1 MIFGKPWTVQEEAIV
16 LSYPGNNLNIQNEL
30 AKAGFK
36 RSLEA
41 IQRKKQ
47 RLRAVKTVVHTS
59 GYMQIVPDSFTPMY
73 PSVWSVAATTNTP
86 APKTKTP
93 KIDWVSSKSLEL
105 KKDVTKFVLL
115 NDVHV
120 PHNIELNTIFEF
132 FDDFKPD
139 YAILNGDIIN
149 NDPFSHWDK
158 QSPLRFKN
166 MPQPKA
172 YYEQCNEEFYRPL
185 RDAVGKKCKTV
196 HGIGNHEAWAN
207 KAIGEMPEGEGYWE
221 VENNLE
227 NIDSWY
233 ASKTMVNLGKLY
245 FVHGDIIN
253 GGQNHS
259 FKMLNY
265 FRRNLRYGHYHD
277 LQERSYNNPIDITER
292 HTARSCGTLQK
303 FNPGFMGNRPHDWM
317 HCFTYGY
324 VYTDGTFHDHT
335 TVVVENKFM
344 ANGKLYG

>member
-1 MIFGKPWTVQEEAIV
+1 MIFGKPWTTNEEKIV
-16 LSYPGNNLNIQNEL
+16 ISHPGDTNLKIQQLLS
-30 AKAGFK
+30 KAGFS

-47 RLRAVKTVVHTS
+47 RLGSTKHNEQRTEFVES
-59 GYMQIVPDSFTPMY
+59 SYTP
-73 PSVWSVAATTNTP
+73 P
-86 APKTKTP
+86 ANKKSKKP
-93 KIDWVSSKSLEL
+93 KIDWVSGQSLAL
-105 KKDVTKFVLL
+105 DKDVTKFVLL

-120 PHNIELNTIFEF
+120 PHNIDLQSIFEF

-139 YAILNGDIIN
+139 YTILNGDIIN

-166 MPQPKA
+166 MPQPKS
-172 YYEQCNEEFYRPL
+172 YYEECNEVFYNPL
-185 RDAVGKKCKTV
+185 RAAVGSKSKIV
-196 HGIGNHEAWAN
+196 HGIGNHEFWSN
-207 KAIGEMPEGEGYWE
+207 KAIAEMPEGEGYWE
-221 VENNLE
+221 VENNIE
-227 NIDSWY
+227 NVDSWY

-253 GGQNHS
+253 GGNNHAT
-259 FKMLNY
+259 KMLNY
-265 FRRNLRYGHYHD
+265 FRRNIRYGHYHD

-324 VYTDGTFHDHT
+324 VKADGTFHDHT
-335 TVVVENKFM
+335 SVVIDNKFM
-344 ANGKLYG
+344 ANGKIYG

>member
-1 MIFGKPWTVQEEAIV
+1 MLYGKPWTKKEEEI
-16 LSYPGNNLNIQNEL
+16 LMGYPGGNPLGVQTALNM
-30 AKAGFK
+30 AGFK
-36 RSLEA
+36 RSIEA

-47 RLRAVKTVVHTS
+47 RLNISPVV
-59 GYMQIVPDSFTPMY
+59 TPMY
-73 PSVWSVAATTNTP
+73 TSAWSSEAADELNNWIP
-86 APKTKTP
+86 PKKKN
-93 KIDWVSSKSLEL
+93 KIDWVNGDLPL
-105 KKDVTKFVLL
+105 NKDVTKFVLL

-120 PHNIELNTIFEF
+120 PHNIELETIFEF
-132 FDDFKPD
+132 FTEFKPD

-158 QSPLRFKN
+158 QSPMRFKN
-166 MPQPKA
+166 MPQPKP
-172 YYEQCNEEFYRPL
+172 YYEQCNEIFYRPL
-185 RDAVGKKCKTV
+185 REAVGKKCKIV
-196 HGIGNHEAWAN
+196 HGIGNHEAWSN

-233 ASKTMVNLGKLY
+233 ASKTMVNLGKLF
-245 FVHGDIIN
+245 FVHGDIIQ

-303 FNPGFMGNRPHDWM
+303 FNPSFMGNRPHDWM

-324 VYTDGTFHDHT
+324 VFSDGTFHDHT
-335 TVVVENKFM
+335 TLVVDNKFM
-344 ANGKLYG
+344 ANGKLYGN